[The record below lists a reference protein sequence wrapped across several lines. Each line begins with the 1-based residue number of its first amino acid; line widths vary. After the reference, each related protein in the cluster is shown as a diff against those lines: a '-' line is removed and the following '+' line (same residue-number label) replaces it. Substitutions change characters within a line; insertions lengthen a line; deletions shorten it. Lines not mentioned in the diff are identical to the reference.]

1 MQSTLTL
8 KRHAAL
14 VDRMANSL
22 GVDLEQKIIEGKM
35 PVEALGDMILACTG
49 CANPETCVRWLE
61 QDRPEQAEAA
71 PDYCRNRDAFARLRA
86 GKTV

>member
-22 GVDLEQKIIEGKM
+22 GVDLEQKIIEGQM
-35 PVEALGDMILACTG
+35 QFDALGDMILACTG
-49 CANPETCVRWLE
+49 CANPDTCDHWLE
-61 QDRPEQAEAA
+61 QNRNVVVEAA
-71 PDYCRNRDAFARLRA
+71 PEYCRNGGLFALLKD
-86 GKTV
+86 GKKV

>member
-22 GVDLEQKIIEGKM
+22 GVDLEQKIIEGQM
-35 PVEALGDMILACTG
+35 QFDALGDMILACTG
-49 CANPETCVRWLE
+49 CAAPDRCDHWLE
-61 QDRPEQAEAA
+61 QNRHETAEAA
-71 PDYCRNRDAFARLRA
+71 PEYCRNGGLFALLKD
-86 GKTV
+86 GKKV